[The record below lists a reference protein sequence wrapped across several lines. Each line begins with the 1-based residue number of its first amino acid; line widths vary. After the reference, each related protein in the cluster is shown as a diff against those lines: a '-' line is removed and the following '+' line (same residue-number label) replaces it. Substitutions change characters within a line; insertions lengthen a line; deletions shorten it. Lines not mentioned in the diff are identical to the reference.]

1 MRISPIVA
9 LAGLLALPP
18 AFGQK
23 LELKLDHLKAK
34 AAEAAEVDLDGPA
47 LEMALK
53 TGFQNMVQVPKQISA
68 DTVKQIALGIKGVY
82 VRHFEF
88 AKAGDYT
95 EADVEAVLKQVRDN
109 PAWARLVSVK
119 EKGERVEV
127 HLMSAGD
134 QVAGLLVVAAE
145 EKELTVVN
153 VVGSIALDRLKELVS
168 TTLHYDLTNLAGKRE
183 TP

>member
-1 MRISPIVA
+1 MRITLSVA
-9 LAGLLALPP
+9 LAGMLALPL
-18 AFGQK
+18 AFGQR

-53 TGFQNMVQVPKQISA
+53 SGFQNMVQVPKQIPG
-68 DTVKQIALGIKGVY
+68 DTVKQIAQGIKGVY

-88 AKAGDYT
+88 SKPGDYT
-95 EADVEAVLKQVRDN
+95 DADVESVLKQVRDN

-119 EKGERVEV
+119 EKNERVEV
-127 HLMSAGD
+127 HMMVAGD

-153 VVGSIALDRLKELVS
+153 VVGSIALDRVKELVS
-168 TTLHYDLTNLAGKRE
+168 TTLHYDLKNLPGKQE

>member
-1 MRISPIVA
+1 MRITLTVT
-9 LAGLLALPP
+9 LAGLLALPL
-18 AFGQK
+18 AWGQK

-53 TGFQNMVQVPKQISA
+53 SGFQNMVQVPKQIA
-68 DTVKQIALGIKGVY
+68 GDTVKQIAAGIKGVY

-88 AKAGDYT
+88 SKPGDYT

-119 EKGERVEV
+119 EKNERVEV
-127 HLMSAGD
+127 HMMVAGD
-134 QVAGLLVVAAE
+134 QVAGLLVVAEE

-153 VVGSIALDRLKELVS
+153 VVGSIALDKLKELVS
-168 TTLHYDLTNLAGKRE
+168 TTLHYDLKNLPAKEE